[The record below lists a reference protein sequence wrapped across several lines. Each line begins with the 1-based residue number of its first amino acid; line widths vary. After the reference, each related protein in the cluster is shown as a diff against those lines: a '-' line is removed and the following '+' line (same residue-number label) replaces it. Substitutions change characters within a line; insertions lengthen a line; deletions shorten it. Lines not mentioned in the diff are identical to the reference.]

1 MEEKLERIIELAMS
15 IGYDDCFLQT
25 IGETQNDY
33 DSWVKELEEL
43 KADLIIDFAAAE
55 NRADK
60 YNYLCR

>member
-25 IGETQNDY
+25 IGETQSDY

-43 KADLIIDFAAAE
+43 KADLIIDFAAVE
-55 NRADK
+55 NKADK

>member
-25 IGETQNDY
+25 IGETESDY

-55 NRADK
+55 NKADK

>member
-43 KADLIIDFAAAE
+43 KTSLIADFAEAE
-55 NRADK
+55 DKADR
-60 YNYLCR
+60 YNHLCR

>member
-25 IGETQNDY
+25 IGETESDY

-43 KADLIIDFAAAE
+43 KAELITDFAAAE
-55 NRADK
+55 NKADK

>member
-25 IGETQNDY
+25 IGETENDY

-43 KADLIIDFAAAE
+43 KTSLIADFAKAE
-55 NRADK
+55 DKADR

>member
-25 IGETQNDY
+25 IEESEKDY

-43 KADLIIDFAAAE
+43 KTSLIADFAEAE
-55 NRADK
+55 EDE
-60 YNYLCR
+60 

>member
-15 IGYDDCFLQT
+15 

-43 KADLIIDFAAAE
+43 KTSLIADFAEAE
-55 NRADK
+55 DKADR

>member
-15 IGYDDCFLQT
+15 ISYDDCFLQT
-25 IGETQNDY
+25 IGETQSDY

-43 KADLIIDFAAAE
+43 KTSLIADFAEAE
-55 NRADK
+55 DKADR

>member
-1 MEEKLERIIELAMS
+1 MEEKLERIIELAMP

-25 IGETQNDY
+25 IGETQDDY

-43 KADLIIDFAAAE
+43 KTSLIADFAEAE
-55 NRADK
+55 DKADR